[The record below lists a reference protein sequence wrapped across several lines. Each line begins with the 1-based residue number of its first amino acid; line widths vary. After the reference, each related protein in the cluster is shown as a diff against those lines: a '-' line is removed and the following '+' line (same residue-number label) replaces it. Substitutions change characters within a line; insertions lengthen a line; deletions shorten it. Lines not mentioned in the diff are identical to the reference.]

1 VRRSVRQPE
10 RQFVINLH
18 AGIHGLFADVLI
30 ALGAGHLLVTLFHQ
44 FVLRDNLLARMRPR

>member
-1 VRRSVRQPE
+1 
-10 RQFVINLH
+10 LH